1 MRAQQQ
7 PCTDYLGIALGAG
20 AAWSEKFV
28 RDCPRVRKTLVNIV
42 DAHMV
47 QDNANKCARYRVP
60 RTGVT
65 TSSRSPP
72 PGTHSYPTLG
82 HAIVCS
88 LLYALGTTGQV
99 ALTSIFEAVA
109 KRAHHFSWCALFRML
124 IFDGEAPDVI
134 KS

>member
-1 MRAQQQ
+1 M
-7 PCTDYLGIALGAG
+7 
-20 AAWSEKFV
+20 

-47 QDNANKCARYRVP
+47 QDNANKCARYRGP

-65 TSSRSPP
+65 TSSLSPP

-82 HAIVCS
+82 HAIACS